1 MKDETLCIGAVVVAL
16 FMVGGLAFLT
26 WWDDRD
32 SNDKKEDEILLAKEG
47 DEVSVDYTGRFL
59 GSGGELGAMFDTTI
73 PEDARNESIPKASAF
88 TIRDTYDDLTFTIG
102 SGQMIKGF
110 DEGVLGMTVGSI
122 KYITVPSEEGYGD
135 VVPELKINISS
146 KTSIPLREDIPA
158 DEFKVR
164 FPNIDPASRESFMH
178 PFWNWEVKIIEQDP
192 DTVTILNQPGYEGVY
207 GKFNWNVTVS
217 DMSSSRN
224 VITLTHDITGI
235 DTTQP
240 VLFPDIMFLDPVWAK
255 KATEANQGQEPP
267 TGIVTNV
274 GGIITIDFNR
284 EVSGRTLVFKVI
296 MNSIVR

>member
-26 WWDDRD
+26 WWDERD
-32 SNDKKEDEILLAKEG
+32 SDDKKEEEILLAKEG

-59 GSGGELGAMFDTTI
+59 GSRGELGALFDTTI
-73 PEDARNESIPKASAF
+73 PEDAHNESIPKASAF

-102 SGQMIKGF
+102 SGQMIAGF
-110 DEGVLGMTVGSI
+110 DTGVLGMTVGSI
-122 KYITVPSEEGYGD
+122 KYITVPPEEGYGD
-135 VVPELKINISS
+135 VLPELKFNISS
-146 KTSIPLREDIPA
+146 KTSIPLREDISA

-164 FPNIDPASRESFMH
+164 FPFIDPASQESFMH
-178 PFWNWEVKIIEQDP
+178 PFWNWEVKIIEEDP
-192 DTVTILNQPGYEGVY
+192 DTVTILNQPAYQAVY
-207 GKFNWNVTVS
+207 GNFNWNVTIS
-217 DMSSSRN
+217 DISSSKN
-224 VITLTHDITGI
+224 IITLTHDINGI

-240 VLFPDIMFLDPVWAK
+240 ILFPDIMLLDPEWAQ

-296 MNSIVR
+296 MNSIMR